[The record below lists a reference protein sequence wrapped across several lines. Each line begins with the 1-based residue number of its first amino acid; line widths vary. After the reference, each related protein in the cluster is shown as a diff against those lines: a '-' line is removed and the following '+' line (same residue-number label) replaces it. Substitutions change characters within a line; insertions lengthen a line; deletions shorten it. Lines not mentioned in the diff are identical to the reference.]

1 MTQVSR
7 IAIAGAG
14 AIGARHAEAL
24 SQAKGVALAAIAD
37 RSPAGQEVAARHG
50 VPCFPALADM
60 IAAGGVD
67 GVIIALPNSAHA
79 GAALE
84 CIAAG
89 LPALVEKPFVT
100 DMGQGEAVI
109 AAAALA
115 GVPVLAG
122 HHRRHNPLIR
132 KALEVVRG
140 GRLGTLTAVQAQTW
154 FLKPDSYFALDW
166 RTQAGA
172 GPVLVNF
179 IHDIDLLHALCGP
192 VAEVQAMTS
201 NRVRG
206 NAVEE
211 TAVVLLRFASGL
223 LGTVNVSDA
232 AAAPWSWELTARE
245 NPRYPATDQNCYWIA
260 GTQGAL
266 SLPHVT
272 VWAHDG
278 PAGWWS
284 PIGATR
290 LVHGFDD
297 PLVLQAAHFGQVIRG
312 EAEPVATGADG
323 LAAVMVAQAVHAAAR
338 TGTIV
343 RPQSGIT

>member
-14 AIGARHAEAL
+14 AIGARHAVAVL
-24 SQAKGVALAAIAD
+24 QAEGVRLVAIAD
-37 RSPAGQEVAARHG
+37 RSPSGQEVAARHG
-50 VPCFPALADM
+50 VRCFPALAGM
-60 IAAGGVD
+60 IAAGGID
-67 GVIIALPNSAHA
+67 GVIIALPNDAHA
-79 GAALE
+79 GAARA

-100 DMGQGEAVI
+100 DVAEGATVI
-109 AAAALA
+109 AAAREA
-115 GVPVLAG
+115 GVPILAG
-122 HHRRHNPLIR
+122 HHRRHNPLIK
-132 KALEVVRG
+132 KAVEVVRG
-140 GRLGTLTAVQAQTW
+140 GQLGPLTAVQAQTW
-154 FLKPDSYFALDW
+154 FLKPQSYFALDW
-166 RTQAGA
+166 RTRPGA

-179 IHDIDLLHALCGP
+179 IHDIDLLHAFCGP

-206 NAVEE
+206 HAVEE
-211 TAVVLLRFASGL
+211 TAAILLRFESGL
-223 LGTVNVSDA
+223 IGTVNVSDA
-232 AAAPWSWELTARE
+232 AAAPWSWEMTARE
-245 NPRYPATDQNCYWIA
+245 NPQYPATDENCYWIA
-260 GTQGAL
+260 GARGSL

-278 PAGWWS
+278 PDGWWS

-297 PLVLQAAHFGQVIRG
+297 PLILQAAHFGQVIRG

-323 LAAVMVAQAVHAAAR
+323 LAAVAVAQAVHEAAR